1 MTQTQIVPR
10 VVPFKVI
17 ICMPKQWALCTLLAL
32 SFFPFKEIFLIL
44 IIKGEKLH
52 TKVMQNIYIYIYKIP
67 HTSLR
72 EYGLWASYPKSVTQ
86 QHWTYQAYIRIQT
99 QTKDSLLW
107 RKSQAKRTRISHHR
121 KHYRI
126 SSRRFSNSTILVIVK
141 KSSPK
146 NLSADS

>member
-52 TKVMQNIYIYIYKIP
+52 TKVMQNIYIYIRY
-67 HTSLR
+67 HTLHYANTGFGQVTRKVLLSNTGLSSLYTNIDTDEGLAIVEEQLGKTNQNKPSPKTFIVSPR
-72 EYGLWASYPKSVTQ
+72 EGSQTQ
-86 QHWTYQAYIRIQT
+86 QFY
-99 QTKDSLLW
+99 LW
-107 RKSQAKRTRISHHR
+107 Q
-121 KHYRI
+121 
-126 SSRRFSNSTILVIVK
+126 
-141 KSSPK
+141 
-146 NLSADS
+146 